1 MDHFYYSV
9 LEKIEQVFIPD
20 SAELQRI
27 QERLHRF
34 SKQELRNLDKNF
46 HTFGVEEVLK
56 CMVETGGNIYG
67 NDKNDA

>member
-9 LEKIEQVFIPD
+9 LGKIEQVFTPD

-46 HTFGVEEVLK
+46 HTFGVEGSFE
-56 CMVETGGNIYG
+56 MYGGNRRKYL
-67 NDKNDA
+67 

>member
-9 LEKIEQVFIPD
+9 LEKIEQVFTPD

-46 HTFGVEEVLK
+46 HTFEVYDRNRRCLWK
-56 CMVETGGNIYG
+56 QQ
-67 NDKNDA
+67 K

>member
-9 LEKIEQVFIPD
+9 LEKIEQVFTPD

-46 HTFGVEEVLK
+46 HTFGVAEVLK
-56 CMVETGGNIYG
+56 CMIETGGVYG
-67 NDKNDA
+67 NNKNDA